1 MNAMRAALF
10 FTLSACLL
18 LHGCGE
24 EKPGPKPPDVT
35 SAPKAT
41 GPESRPE
48 PQVAKPLVFWH
59 TQAQS
64 NLKVLQEIVDR
75 YNASKPP
82 IAVELRYAGN
92 YTTLFEKVRVT
103 IPTGKLP
110 DLVVAY
116 ESMVAEYI
124 ELQAVVPLDDY
135 IHDAKIGLS
144 KASLDDIFPSILNN
158 NRYRAY
164 GNKFYTFPFTK
175 SVLMLYY
182 NPGLLKQAGFGASPK
197 TWKEFRQQ
205 CDAVTKAGKKGYA
218 ISIDASTIDAMV
230 MSFGGKIL
238 SDDRTQALFD
248 SPAGVAAF
256 KLLHDLVKSGG
267 GYLIDRESYGD
278 RKDFSTG
285 RCAFIIRSST
295 TRPYIAKD
303 IKDKFNWDMAIIPH
317 GEGAGP
323 VTVLFGANIA
333 VMKTTEERQRAAWQ
347 FVKYFCS
354 KDVTAK
360 WATGTGYLPV
370 RKSAAQTKVV
380 QSFFAENPR
389 NRRAFDALPHARPEP
404 GVIGW
409 QAVRKQIEL
418 AESRAISGRTRPDVI
433 ARRLANQANAVL
445 RKARQ

>member
-10 FTLSACLL
+10 LTLSACLL
-18 LHGCGE
+18 LQGCGE
-24 EKPGPKPPDVT
+24 EKSGPKPPDVT
-35 SAPKAT
+35 SAPKGA
-41 GPESRPE
+41 GNEGRPE

-82 IAVELRYAGN
+82 IAVELHYAGN

-175 SVLMLYY
+175 SVLMMYY
-182 NPGLLKQAGFGASPK
+182 NPGLLKQAGFGAPPK
-197 TWKEFRQQ
+197 TWKQFRQQ

-218 ISIDASTIDAMV
+218 ISIDASTIDA
-230 MSFGGKIL
+230 
-238 SDDRTQALFD
+238 RTAR
-248 SPAGVAAF
+248 G
-256 KLLHDLVKSGG
+256 
-267 GYLIDRESYGD
+267 
-278 RKDFSTG
+278 
-285 RCAFIIRSST
+285 RSST
-295 TRPYIAKD
+295 RPPGSPRSSCSTIWSSPA
-303 IKDKFNWDMAIIPH
+303 AVTSSTARATATARTSP
-317 GEGAGP
+317 AAVAPSSSAP
-323 VTVLFGANIA
+323 VPRARTSPRTS
-333 VMKTTEERQRAAWQ
+333 KT
-347 FVKYFCS
+347 S
-354 KDVTAK
+354 S
-360 WATGTGYLPV
+360 TGTWPSS
-370 RKSAAQTKVV
+370 RT
-380 QSFFAENPR
+380 E
-389 NRRAFDALPHARPEP
+389 RAP
-404 GVIGW
+404 
-409 QAVRKQIEL
+409 
-418 AESRAISGRTRPDVI
+418 SR
-433 ARRLANQANAVL
+433 
-445 RKARQ
+445 